1 MTEPRELSKAE
12 RKKARRRAR
21 DEAEREGG
29 RSLDA
34 LADAAVAEAERLAA
48 AVVDGEPGTEVAFDL
63 VFDTV
68 DAARFVLRRV
78 NEVLAVGEWLD
89 DVDAWVWEADTSTR
103 AALTE
108 AGARTGIELRLEP
121 ARRAG

>member
-1 MTEPRELSKAE
+1 MSEPRELSKAE

-21 DEAEREGG
+21 QEAEREGG

-34 LADAAVAEAERLAA
+34 LADAAVAEAEQLAA
-48 AVVDGEPGTEVAFDL
+48 AVVDGGPGTEVAFDL

-89 DVDAWVWEADTSTR
+89 DVDAWVWEAGVSTR
-103 AALTE
+103 PPLTDT
-108 AGARTGIELRLEP
+108 GTRTGIELRLEP
-121 ARRAG
+121 ARRRS